1 MAVIFLEYSVFFD
14 KGKIIVL
21 LNGYQ
26 KKMQKTSSKEI
37 TMANKLMKEYYINTK
52 K

>member
-1 MAVIFLEYSVFFD
+1 MKIF
-14 KGKIIVL
+14 
-21 LNGYQ
+21 YQ

-37 TMANKLMKEYYINTK
+37 MMANKLMKEYYINTK